1 MPRKKMDFDTVREI
15 ALALPGVEESSLHGA
30 PTVKVCGRLLACPAL
45 HKSAEANSL
54 VIRVGVEQR
63 AALLAHDPNVFYVTD
78 QYIRYPS
85 VVARVDRID
94 PKALRK
100 LLEIGWR
107 FVTSSAKVR
116 RGSKRQGLAT

>member
-1 MPRKKMDFDTVREI
+1 MDFDIVREI

-54 VIRVGVEQR
+54 MIRVGVEQR
-63 AALLAHDPNVFYVTD
+63 GALVAHDPNVFYVTD
-78 QYIRYPS
+78 HYISYPS
-85 VVARVDRID
+85 ILARLDRID
-94 PKALRK
+94 PKALRE
-100 LLEIGWR
+100 LLEMGWR

-116 RGSKRQGLAT
+116 RGSKR

>member
-78 QYIRYPS
+78 HYISYPS
-85 VVARVDRID
+85 VLARLDRID